1 MCLSLPRARLASA
14 ILLLSAGS
22 LAAPAVQAR
31 PVALDDTI
39 AFTGI
44 DDLQVSP
51 DGGRVALCVTR
62 RVAGENRF
70 ATDIVMAPADGS
82 ASERFVTRAPGD
94 DCRPRFSPDGRALA
108 FLSDRGG
115 SDQVWV
121 MPVDGGEPVAVTR
134 HPQGVAAFEWAA
146 NGRDI
151 FFTAEGPRPP
161 EAEAAS
167 TRGDDAFD
175 YGAAWRR
182 HRLWRVAVGTEPG
195 PGRALTPDT
204 IHVTDPIAPSP
215 DGRRIALLTMPTP
228 EPDASEEAKVQV
240 MDLASG
246 EVTDVPGSQR
256 AVLVAWAGD
265 ELLFTRPFDGAG
277 WSRLD
282 LFSWRLGDREPR
294 DRSGA
299 IDRDIEQVVVD
310 PHGAVDVVYSRGAVS
325 EVAPISPE
333 PATPRAGKHPAQGE
347 IGAVAGATW
356 KPLYPVAWPQRVGDA
371 RLFVRLDRPGEVWRL
386 DRRGEPRPITHLNAG
401 LTTTLDLPRL
411 ETVTWRSDGRS
422 VEGVL
427 TTPPAG
433 GGAARGPYPLLVRP
447 HGGPRAQSLLEFG
460 AQNAYFASLG
470 YLVFEPNFRGSTGY
484 GDAFTKANGGD
495 WGTGP
500 FADVMAGVDALVAA
514 GRADPQRLYLFGWS
528 YGGIVANWAA
538 THSDRFKGIVS
549 GAGVADFRMQYILSD
564 ARRWRFDY
572 FGGSPFLP
580 QYLPAYTSNSPV
592 THVGKVTTPV
602 LFLQGE
608 ADKRCPL
615 PQALMMHRA
624 ILDAGGQSELVIF
637 PREGHGFR
645 EPEHLLDRSRRV
657 AAFFAA
663 HGGPAAPKADA
674 SVASSAGGHD
684 AGGR

>member
-1 MCLSLPRARLASA
+1 
-14 ILLLSAGS
+14 
-22 LAAPAVQAR
+22 
-31 PVALDDTI
+31 
-39 AFTGI
+39 
-44 DDLQVSP
+44 
-51 DGGRVALCVTR
+51 
-62 RVAGENRF
+62 
-70 ATDIVMAPADGS
+70 
-82 ASERFVTRAPGD
+82 
-94 DCRPRFSPDGRALA
+94 
-108 FLSDRGG
+108 
-115 SDQVWV
+115 
-121 MPVDGGEPVAVTR
+121 
-134 HPQGVAAFEWAA
+134 
-146 NGRDI
+146 
-151 FFTAEGPRPP
+151 
-161 EAEAAS
+161 
-167 TRGDDAFD
+167 
-175 YGAAWRR
+175 
-182 HRLWRVAVGTEPG
+182 
-195 PGRALTPDT
+195 
-204 IHVTDPIAPSP
+204 
-215 DGRRIALLTMPTP
+215 
-228 EPDASEEAKVQV
+228 
-240 MDLASG
+240 
-246 EVTDVPGSQR
+246 
-256 AVLVAWAGD
+256 
-265 ELLFTRPFDGAG
+265 
-277 WSRLD
+277 
-282 LFSWRLGDREPR
+282 
-294 DRSGA
+294 
-299 IDRDIEQVVVD
+299 
-310 PHGAVDVVYSRGAVS
+310 
-325 EVAPISPE
+325 
-333 PATPRAGKHPAQGE
+333 
-347 IGAVAGATW
+347 
-356 KPLYPVAWPQRVGDA
+356 
-371 RLFVRLDRPGEVWRL
+371 
-386 DRRGEPRPITHLNAG
+386 
-401 LTTTLDLPRL
+401 
-411 ETVTWRSDGRS
+411 
-422 VEGVL
+422 
-427 TTPPAG
+427 
-433 GGAARGPYPLLVRP
+433 LVRP